1 MRKVQLHPVPT
12 LALGS
17 HDLEGLRL
25 IILAHIT
32 YTRRTSKPSGERQE
46 HLAVLEALYTRL
58 ASVPAT
64 MNDIAFI
71 LSMAEVAAL
80 CSAIRGFCAFVRNKV
95 PPSQERDE
103 TLRDV
108 EKMHEVLRQML

>member
-46 HLAVLEALYTRL
+46 RLAVLEALYTRL
-58 ASVPAT
+58 MSVPAT
-64 MNDIAFI
+64 VSDIAFI
-71 LSMAEVAAL
+71 LSIAEVAAL
-80 CSAIRGFCAFVRNKV
+80 CGAIAGFCAFVRSRV
-95 PPSQERDE
+95 QPSQEREE
-103 TLRDV
+103 TLRKT
-108 EKMHEVLRQML
+108 EQMREVLLQML